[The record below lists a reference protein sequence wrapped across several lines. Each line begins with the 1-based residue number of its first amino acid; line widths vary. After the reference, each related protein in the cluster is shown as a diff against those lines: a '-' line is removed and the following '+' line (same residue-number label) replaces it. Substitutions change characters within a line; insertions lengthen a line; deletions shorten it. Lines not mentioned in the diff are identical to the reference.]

1 MTHWYFHAAGQA
13 DRIGPLDEDAA
24 RAHAQAHPHALAWC
38 QGMSGWT
45 AVSDIPALRQTGT
58 PPRTP
63 PASAAAP
70 PAARHS
76 VVPHVSNSGGQG
88 DPIDFRI
95 VGHEMQFV
103 EIGLDPGESAIAE
116 AGALMFKDAS
126 VQMDTVFG
134 DGSQASS
141 GFMGKVMAA
150 GRRVVTGESLFATV
164 YTQTG
169 SGRGTVAFAAPYP
182 GTVLPMK
189 LDQHGGRLICQ
200 KDSFLAGARGVQIGV
215 QFQRRIMTGL
225 FGGEGFIM
233 QKLEGDG
240 WVFIHA
246 GGCVVERELAAGERL
261 DVDTG
266 CVVAYH
272 PTVDMDVR
280 RVSGIKSMLFG
291 GEGVFLATLTG
302 PGKVWLQSLP
312 FSRLAGRMLM
322 AAPQGGGKNRGEG
335 SVLGGLGRML
345 DGDNRF

>member
-45 AVSDIPALRQTGT
+45 AVSDIPALRQTGG
-58 PPRTP
+58 PPRTA

-312 FSRLAGRMLM
+312 FSRLAGRMWM

>member
-1 MTHWYFHAAGQA
+1 MTQWYFHAAGQA
-13 DRIGPLDEDAA
+13 ERIGPLDEDAA
-24 RAHAQAHPHALAWC
+24 RQFAQANPNALAWR
-38 QGMSGWT
+38 QGMEGWT
-45 AVSDIPALRQTGT
+45 PVSEVNVLHG
-58 PPRTP
+58 
-63 PASAAAP
+63 SAAAAP
-70 PAARHS
+70 IAAATPAPPVPPVAAPAATET
-76 VVPHVSNSGGQG
+76 VSSSGGHG

-116 AGALMFKDAS
+116 AGALMFKES
-126 VQMDTVFG
+126 TVQMDTVFG

-169 SGRGTVAFAAPYP
+169 TGRGKVAFAAPYP

-200 KDSFLAGARGVQIGV
+200 KDSFLAGARGVRIGV

-225 FGGEGFIM
+225 FGGEGFVM

-246 GGCVVERELAAGERL
+246 GGCVIERELAAGERL

-272 PTVDMDVR
+272 PTVEMDVR

-312 FSRLAGRMLM
+312 FSRLAGRMWM
-322 AAPQGGGKNRGEG
+322 AAPQGGGKRRGESG
-335 SVLGGLGRML
+335 FLG
-345 DGDNRF
+345 GDNRF